1 MFEQTRRKIVFTVV
15 FSLLALMTVTLTT
28 IYLSSRAAA
37 ARENR
42 EMLHTFAERFSPY
55 APPALPDGESGAGEK
70 PAAFPSEKDELRD
83 LRRGRPEKFEP
94 AFRLATFYAVAYDKD
109 GEVLTVETGNN
120 GVQSEETL
128 TETAAGILKTGQTEG
143 KVGSMTYL
151 VDARED
157 YTLVAMIDGT
167 VSDRYQ
173 SRLFWQMIRIG
184 AASTVILFAISVV
197 IARRIVRPLEE
208 NDKRQKR
215 FVSDAGHELKTPIAV
230 ISANSDLL
238 RREWGD
244 SEWLGNIDYEN
255 RRMQDLVGQLL
266 ALSRAEG
273 GAAVKETLDFSKLT
287 LGEVFPFE
295 TLAFERGVT
304 ITSDIDAGLYVSG
317 DKNRLCQL
325 VSILLDNAIS
335 HGNGKEILV
344 SLKRQW
350 HFAVLTVENDAE
362 ELGAEQLSHLFDR
375 FYRTDAARS
384 GEDGHYG
391 LGLSIAQ
398 AVTKAH
404 GGKIRASYLSGRAVF
419 TVSLPLK
426 KN

>member
-55 APPALPDGESGAGEK
+55 VPPALPDGESGAGEK
-70 PAAFPSEKDELRD
+70 PAAFPAEKDELRD
-83 LRRGRPEKFEP
+83 MRRGRPEKFEP
-94 AFRLATFYAVAYDKD
+94 AFRLSTFYAVAYDKD

-173 SRLFWQMIRIG
+173 SRLFWQMIWIW

-197 IARRIVRPLEE
+197 IAACRAWLSSSVRSAISSSVLSEAE
-208 NDKRQKR
+208 
-215 FVSDAGHELKTPIAV
+215 VMAV
-230 ISANSDLL
+230 I
-238 RREWGD
+238 
-244 SEWLGNIDYEN
+244 
-255 RRMQDLVGQLL
+255 L
-266 ALSRAEG
+266 AECSP
-273 GAAVKETLDFSKLT
+273 T
-287 LGEVFPFE
+287 
-295 TLAFERGVT
+295 
-304 ITSDIDAGLYVSG
+304 
-317 DKNRLCQL
+317 
-325 VSILLDNAIS
+325 
-335 HGNGKEILV
+335 
-344 SLKRQW
+344 
-350 HFAVLTVENDAE
+350 
-362 ELGAEQLSHLFDR
+362 
-375 FYRTDAARS
+375 
-384 GEDGHYG
+384 
-391 LGLSIAQ
+391 
-398 AVTKAH
+398 
-404 GGKIRASYLSGRAVF
+404 RASSSAAC
-419 TVSLPLK
+419 TVLVR
-426 KN
+426 